1 MRLPSPMVAGLL
13 CGCERADHSVGGKG
27 MSTLR
32 GGRVRG
38 GRPGASDILARTRSQ
53 VNVSLLH
60 VLRIVIRADSDP
72 ARQTLFANLMRSHWP
87 VRVVYRLHERL
98 GRGWAAALLVSCYG
112 LAAFLAVA
120 PPRRRGARIV
130 ALAVH
135 ENARH
140 QVARIVRWI
149 GAADCGWVRSG
160 LGALL
165 RPLGLVASVA
175 QIGRG
180 RPAAVL
186 RIARRIDRR
195 HGFLVACRGCAAI
208 AWYARGRALLGRRR
222 PGVVLVSSDSNP
234 EEVGFAAAARALGV
248 PQVYVSHAYPTP
260 YAPPLDFTLSILE
273 GDAAVE
279 ARRRGGAIRGDV
291 LLAGIEGES
300 APLDASRLTRPN
312 PVIGVFTPKA
322 IAWPMFAALI
332 DDCRRHCRAG
342 RLIIRWHPSMLEA
355 PRLAAVVD
363 DVSGIVESPRTAAL
377 VDVARQCDWVVA
389 DENSNVHLPVLKL
402 GIPTIAIRRLGLYPE
417 SRSDLYGFIAAGV
430 VYAARERLRDVDP
443 AALASFFS
451 DEWTTRFREY
461 DASYLRSTE
470 AIGREVGRAVWRLV
484 EQQPAVQS
492 T

>member
-1 MRLPSPMVAGLL
+1 M
-13 CGCERADHSVGGKG
+13 
-27 MSTLR
+27 
-32 GGRVRG
+32 
-38 GRPGASDILARTRSQ
+38 
-53 VNVSLLH
+53 
-60 VLRIVIRADSDP
+60 LRIVIRADSDP
-72 ARQTLFANLMRSHWP
+72 ARQTLFANLVQSRWP
-87 VRVVYRLHERL
+87 VRLVYRLHERL
-98 GRGWAAALLVSCYG
+98 GRGWPAALLVSCYG

-120 PPRRRGARIV
+120 PPSRRRARIV

-140 QVARIVRWI
+140 QVARIVQWI

-165 RPLGLVASVA
+165 RPPGLVAGIA
-175 QIGRG
+175 QVGRG
-180 RPAAVL
+180 RSAAVL
-186 RIARRIDRR
+186 RIARRLDRR

-208 AWYARGRALLGRRR
+208 AWYARGRALLRTGR

-234 EEVGFAAAARALGV
+234 EEVGFTAAARALGI

-260 YAPPLDFTLSILE
+260 YTPPLDFTLSILE
-273 GDAAVE
+273 GDAAVK
-279 ARRRGGAIRGDV
+279 ARRRGGTIRGDV

-300 APLDASRLTRPN
+300 APLEASRLARPS

-322 IAWPMFAALI
+322 IAWPTFAALI
-332 DDCRRHCRAG
+332 DDCRRHCRAE
-342 RLIIRWHPSMLEA
+342 RLIIRWHPSMLEP

-417 SRSDLYGFIAAGV
+417 SRSDLYGFVAAGV
-430 VYAARERLRDVDP
+430 VYAARERLRDVEPD
-443 AALASFFS
+443 ALAGFFS
-451 DEWTTRFREY
+451 EGWVARFREY
-461 DASYLRSTE
+461 DASYLRPTD
-470 AIGREVGRAVWRLV
+470 AIGSEVRRAVWRLV
-484 EQQPAVQS
+484 EQQPSAASS

>member
-1 MRLPSPMVAGLL
+1 M
-13 CGCERADHSVGGKG
+13 
-27 MSTLR
+27 
-32 GGRVRG
+32 
-38 GRPGASDILARTRSQ
+38 
-53 VNVSLLH
+53 
-60 VLRIVIRADSDP
+60 LRIVIRADSDP
-72 ARQTLFANLMRSHWP
+72 ARQTLFANLVQSRWP
-87 VRVVYRLHERL
+87 VRLVYRLHERL

-120 PPRRRGARIV
+120 PPRRRRARIV

-140 QVARIVRWI
+140 QVARIVQWI

-165 RPLGLVASVA
+165 RPLGLVAGIA
-175 QIGRG
+175 QAGRG
-180 RPAAVL
+180 RSAAVL

-208 AWYARGRALLGRRR
+208 AWYARGRALLGTRR
-222 PGVVLVSSDSNP
+222 PGVVIVSSDSNP
-234 EEVGFAAAARALGV
+234 EEVGFTAAARALGI

-279 ARRRGGAIRGDV
+279 ARRRGGTIRGDV
-291 LLAGIEGES
+291 LLAGLEGES
-300 APLDASRLTRPN
+300 APLDAGRFARAV
-312 PVIGVFTPKA
+312 PVIGLFTPKA
-322 IAWPMFAALI
+322 IAWPTFAEVV
-332 DDCRRHCRAG
+332 DDCRRHYRA
-342 RLIIRWHPSMLEA
+342 RRIVIRWHPSMLEP
-355 PRLAAVVD
+355 PRLASVVD
-363 DVSGIVESPRTAAL
+363 DVRGLVESPRDMSL
-377 VDVARQCDWVVA
+377 VDVARHCDWVVA

-402 GIPTIAIRRLGLYPE
+402 GIPTIAVRRLGLYPE

-430 VYAARERLRDVDP
+430 VYAARQRLRDVDP
-443 AALASFFS
+443 AALTSFFS
-451 DEWTTRFREY
+451 DEWAARFREY

-470 AIGREVGRAVWRLV
+470 AIGRAVGRAVWRLV
-484 EQQPAVQS
+484 ERQPAVHS